1 MEICLNMNLQVKK
14 LSKLGKFNNYGVPET
29 TVLQLRTWYSMDK
42 SAKKIFCEV

>member
-29 TVLQLRTWYSMDK
+29 TVLQLHWYLMDK
-42 SAKKIFCEV
+42 STKKNFCEV